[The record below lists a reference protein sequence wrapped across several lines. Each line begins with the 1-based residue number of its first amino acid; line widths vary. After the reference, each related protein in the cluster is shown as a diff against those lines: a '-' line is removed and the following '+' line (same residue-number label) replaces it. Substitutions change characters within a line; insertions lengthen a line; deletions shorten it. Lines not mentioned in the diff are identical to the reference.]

1 MRSHL
6 TVSAVEAINFANDPS
21 TTLRTYH
28 FQDADASRGTHK
40 LASVS
45 TAIAPA
51 DSMSAASCSVHTP
64 PAPMMGIPIIAAE
77 WTISSER
84 GNND

>member
-1 MRSHL
+1 MRRTDATIYVDL
-6 TVSAVEAINFANDPS
+6 AEQIYRPLCDCTV
-21 TTLRTYH
+21 
-28 FQDADASRGTHK
+28 DALASFGTHK

-51 DSMSAASCSVHTP
+51 DSISAASCSVHTP

-77 WTISSER
+77 WTISNER